1 MLMNKSMNYFQKQQK
16 QQHTDPKPL
25 NGSVYLLFI

>member
-1 MLMNKSMNYFQKQQK
+1 MLMNKSMNYFQK